1 MLSVENI
8 SVRFRGLKAIDDVSF
23 AVEEKSIVGLIGPN
37 GAGKTT
43 MFNAITG
50 FVRRSDGAIMCAGQR
65 IDGLKPEEI
74 VRLGVSRT
82 FQITQPFGNLSVLDN
97 VVIGSLLHNRSVAS
111 AKIAALDA
119 LKLVDLE
126 THKDA
131 LARTL
136 PVVLR
141 KRLELA
147 RTLATGCRL
156 LLLDE
161 VMGGLNPTEVGRTVS
176 LVRRLRETGL
186 TLLIIEHNM
195 SAIMQLADKIVVLSS
210 GRKLA
215 EGTPASIARDP
226 NVIEAYLGKAYDAD

>member
-1 MLSVENI
+1 MLSVENV
-8 SVRFRGLKAIDDVSF
+8 SVQFRGLKAIDDVSF
-23 AVEEKSIVGLIGPN
+23 TVEEKNIVGLIGPN

-43 MFNAITG
+43 LFDAITG
-50 FVRRSDGAIMCAGQR
+50 FVTRSDGAIMYEGQR
-65 IDGLKPEEI
+65 VDGLGPEEI

-97 VVIGSLLHNRSVAS
+97 VAIGALLRNRRIAS
-111 AKIAALDA
+111 AKVAALDA
-119 LKLVDLE
+119 LKVVDLE
-126 THKDA
+126 THKDT

-161 VMGGLNPTEVGRTVS
+161 VMGGLNPTEVVRTVS
-176 LVRRLRETGL
+176 LVKQLRERGL

-195 SAIMQLADKIVVLSS
+195 SAIMQLADKMIVLNS
-210 GRKLA
+210 GQKLA
-215 EGTPASIARDP
+215 EGDPASIARDP
-226 NVIEAYLGKAYDAD
+226 EVIQAYLGRAYDAD